1 MVRRQATGWV
11 GWIYFASA
19 LMLLGGG
26 LQIIAGLTGIFNGN
40 FYVVAQS
47 GQLLVFNYA
56 TWGWIHLLLGIGI
69 IAAGIGLWTGN
80 LWARLAA
87 ILLVVLALLSHLV
100 FISAYPWWSISL
112 LIIDG
117 LVLYA
122 LTMHGDE
129 VNY

>member
-19 LMLLGGG
+19 LMMLGGG

-40 FYVVAQS
+40 FYVVSQT

-56 TWGWIHLLLGIGI
+56 TWGWIHLLIGIGVL
-69 IAAGIGLWTGN
+69 AAGIGLWTGN

-87 ILLVVLALLSHLV
+87 IFLVVLAALSHLV

-112 LIIDG
+112 LVIDG